1 MKMNKY
7 YYVYVFQS
15 EKDKDFYTGFTKDI
29 RKRMKDHES
38 GKVSSTR
45 NRLPLKPMY
54 WEGCLHQSDAT
65 TREKYLKSSWGK
77 RYLKNRL
84 KNYLTG

>member
-1 MKMNKY
+1 MNSY
-7 YYVYVFQS
+7 YYIYVLHS
-15 EKDKDFYTGFTKDI
+15 ESDQNYYTGFSKDI
-29 RKRMKDHES
+29 RKRIREHES

-45 NRLPLKPMY
+45 NRLPLVLVY
-54 WEGCLHQSDAT
+54 WEVCLHQSDAT